1 VLTKHIEKEAI
12 EMNEVR
18 IYRRGKP
25 LDDTLVERLSRVPV
39 SALSDSLE
47 RMAGSPGLDV
57 VGNSLSSLNGRSMV
71 GPALTVRTRPGDNL
85 VVHKALDL
93 AQPGDVLVIDAR
105 GELVNAILGELMTE
119 YAETRGIAG
128 LVVDGAVR
136 DRRSISAGNLPVFSR
151 GFSHLGP
158 YKSGPGEIHGP
169 VNIGGVAVHDGDVIV
184 GDADGIAVIPHE
196 RASSAVDAAEQ
207 VVAKEAGQRRAI
219 QDGTWDRSWID
230 ATLRVAYVE
239 EDA

>member
-1 VLTKHIEKEAI
+1 
-12 EMNEVR
+12 MNEVR
-18 IYRRGKP
+18 IYPAAKP
-25 LDDTLVERLSRVPV
+25 LDDVLVERLSRLPV

-57 VGNSLSSLNGRSMV
+57 VGNSLSSLGGRAMV

-93 AQPGDVLVIDAR
+93 AQPGDILVIDAR

-119 YAETRGIAG
+119 YAASRGIAG
-128 LVVDGAVR
+128 LVIDGAVR
-136 DRRSISAGNLPVFSR
+136 DRHSISEGALPVFSR

-169 VNIGGVAVHDGDVIV
+169 VNIGGVAVRDGDVIV
-184 GDADGIAVIPHE
+184 GDVDGIAVIPRD
-196 RASSAVDAAEQ
+196 RAYAALEAAEA
-207 VVAKEAGQRRAI
+207 VVEKEAGQRRAI
-219 QDGTWDRSWID
+219 QAGTWDRSWID
-230 ATLRVAYVE
+230 ESLHVVMVDGTQ
-239 EDA
+239 

>member
-1 VLTKHIEKEAI
+1 
-12 EMNEVR
+12 MNEVR
-18 IYRRGKP
+18 IHRASKP
-25 LDDTLVERLSRVPV
+25 LDEVLVERLSRLPV

-47 RMAGSPGLDV
+47 RMAGSPGLNV
-57 VGNSLSSLNGRSMV
+57 VGNSLSSLGGRAMV
-71 GPALTVRTRPGDNL
+71 GSAMTVRTRPGDNL

-119 YAETRGIAG
+119 YAASRGIAG

-136 DRRSISAGNLPVFSR
+136 DRQSISEGALPVFSR

-169 VNIGGVAVHDGDVIV
+169 VNIGGVAVNDGDVIV
-184 GDADGIAVIPHE
+184 GDVDGIAVIPRD
-196 RASSAVDAAEQ
+196 RAYAALEAAEQ
-207 VVAKEAGQRRAI
+207 VVAKEAEQRRAI
-219 QDGTWDRSWID
+219 SAGTWDRSWID
-230 ATLRVAYVE
+230 ASLHVVTV
-239 EDA
+239 DGTT